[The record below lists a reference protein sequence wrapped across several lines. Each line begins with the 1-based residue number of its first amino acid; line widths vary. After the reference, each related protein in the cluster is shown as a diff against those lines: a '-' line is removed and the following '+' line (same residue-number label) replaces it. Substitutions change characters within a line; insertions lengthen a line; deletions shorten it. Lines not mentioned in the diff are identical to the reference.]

1 MTLSHID
8 LTAIL
13 TQVPPNWS
21 GAAEPQNGTPKRA
34 AVQLLLAGPLDR
46 LEILLTKRSDNLRL
60 HAGQVSFPGGK
71 PEADDDGPAMTAARE
86 CEEETGLSR
95 QLITHLGYLEPVLT
109 STNYLVDQV
118 VGYCAEDPR
127 QLETLL
133 QPDPAEV
140 DMTWFTPLAPFLIID
155 AYKRSERLSEDGRL
169 RRFWKIPH
177 SDPMI
182 WGATAQM
189 LRNLA
194 VCLNTRIQPELDR
207 L

>member
-1 MTLSHID
+1 MTLRHTD
-8 LTAIL
+8 LTAIV
-13 TQVPPNWS
+13 TPVPPDWT
-21 GAAEPQNGTPKRA
+21 GGVEPWNGPLKKA
-34 AVQLLLAGPLDR
+34 AVQLFLAGPLDR
-46 LEILLTKRSDNLRL
+46 LEILLTRRSNNLRL

-71 PEADDDGPAMTAARE
+71 WEADDDSPAMTAARE

-118 VGYCAEDPR
+118 VGYCSQDPR

-140 DMTWFTPLAPFLIID
+140 DRTWFTPLTPLLNMK
-155 AYKRSERLSEDGRL
+155 AYERSERPSADGRL
-169 RRFWKIPH
+169 RQFWQIP
-177 SDPMI
+177 DTEPMI

-194 VCLNTRIQPELDR
+194 VSLNTRLQPDVDR

>member
-1 MTLSHID
+1 MKLSYYD
-8 LTAIL
+8 LTAIVAP
-13 TQVPPNWS
+13 VPPDWN
-21 GAAEPQNGTPKRA
+21 GVAEPQNGPPKKA
-34 AVQLLLAGPLDR
+34 AVQLVLAGPLDR
-46 LEILLTKRSDNLRL
+46 LEILLTRRSDKLRL

-71 PEADDDGPAMTAARE
+71 PEAGDSTPAMTAARE
-86 CEEETGLSR
+86 CQEETGLSGH
-95 QLITHLGYLEPVLT
+95 LITHLGYLEPVLT

-118 VGYCAEDPR
+118 VGYCAQNPR
-127 QLETLL
+127 YLESLL

-169 RRFWKIPH
+169 RRFWQIPH
-177 SDPMI
+177 SEPMI

-194 VCLNTRIQPELDR
+194 VCLNTRIQPELDS

>member
-1 MTLSHID
+1 MTFSYVD
-8 LTAIL
+8 LTAIV
-13 TQVPPNWS
+13 TPIPPDWS
-21 GAAEPQNGTPKRA
+21 GVAEPQKGPPKKA

-46 LEILLTKRSDNLRL
+46 LEILLTRRSDNLRL

-71 PEADDDGPAMTAARE
+71 PEADDDSPAMTAARE

-118 VGYCAEDPR
+118 VGYSAQDPR
-127 QLETLL
+127 QLDALL

-140 DMTWFTPLAPFLIID
+140 DRTWFTPLNPLLNID
-155 AYKRSERLSEDGRL
+155 AYERSERLSADGRL
-169 RRFWKIPH
+169 SWFWQIQDTK
-177 SDPMI
+177 PMI

-194 VCLNTRIQPELDR
+194 LSLNTRLRKDMDR

>member
-1 MTLSHID
+1 MTLSHFD
-8 LTAIL
+8 LTKIVAP
-13 TQVPPNWS
+13 VPPDWN
-21 GAAEPQNGTPKRA
+21 GVAEPQYGTPKKA
-34 AVQLLLAGPLDR
+34 AVQLLLAGPPDR
-46 LEILLTKRSDNLRL
+46 LEILLTRRSDKLRL

-71 PEADDDGPAMTAARE
+71 PEAGDETPAMTAARE
-86 CEEETGLSR
+86 CQEETGLSG

-118 VGYCAEDPR
+118 VGYCAQDPR

-140 DMTWFTPLAPFLIID
+140 DLTWFTPLAPFLIID
-155 AYKRSERLSEDGRL
+155 AYKRAERLSENGRM
-169 RRFWKIPH
+169 RRFWHIPH
-177 SDPMI
+177 TDPLI

-194 VCLNTRIQPELDR
+194 VCINTRIQPELDR

>member
-1 MTLSHID
+1 MTLSYVD
-8 LTAIL
+8 LTAIV
-13 TQVPPNWS
+13 TPIPPDWT
-21 GAAEPQNGTPKRA
+21 GIAKPHNGRPKKA

-46 LEILLTKRSDNLRL
+46 LEILLTRRSDSLRL

-71 PEADDDGPAMTAARE
+71 PEADDDSPAMTAARE

-95 QLITHLGYLEPVLT
+95 QLITHLGYLKPVLT

-118 VGYCAEDPR
+118 VGYSAQDPR
-127 QLETLL
+127 RLESLFC
-133 QPDPAEV
+133 PDPAEV
-140 DMTWFTPLAPFLIID
+140 DRTWFTPLTPLLNIN
-155 AYKRSERLSEDGRL
+155 AYKRSDRLSAEGCL
-169 RRFWKIPH
+169 RRFWQIQ
-177 SDPMI
+177 DTEPMI

-194 VCLNTRIQPELDR
+194 VSLNARMQPDLDR